1 VNAGRSRPYQ
11 VSDLPR
17 YIPLAIKPKIKSSI
31 SDLLDFEW
39 EVQSIWATFIIPE
52 NQHAA
57 LEVSF
62 AGQCI
67 VRLVDEMP
75 LSTEDDDS
83 ANEGLVADHFAYRVE
98 GALFFRVQSEIFKH
112 THEACAHYRFITGWT
127 CMDVVTNAKPCF
139 RVVPRLSERA

>member
-1 VNAGRSRPYQ
+1 
-11 VSDLPR
+11 LPK
-17 YIPLAIKPKIKSSI
+17 YIPFAIEPNIKSSI

-39 EVQSIWATFIIPE
+39 NVQSIRATFIIPE
-52 NQHAA
+52 NLHVA

-67 VRLVDEMP
+67 VRLVDETP

-98 GALFFRVQSEIFKH
+98 GALFFRVQSDIFKH
-112 THEACAHYRFITGWT
+112 IHEPCAHYRFITGWT
-127 CMDVVTNAKPCF
+127 CMDVATNVKPCF
-139 RVVPRLSERA
+139 RVVPRLSARA